1 MSGTR
6 LCQLLAEW
14 AAEDKAMSDLY
25 ESISLDEA
33 RKIIGDSLFPGKP
46 TLPSSDEEDGKDAPR

>member
-14 AAEDKAMSDLY
+14 AEEDRAMSEMY
-25 ESISLDEA
+25 ESISFDDVRQVMAESFPRSKVPASAGEA
-33 RKIIGDSLFPGKP
+33 DSQ
-46 TLPSSDEEDGKDAPR
+46 EVQQ